1 VGQVGNQRGRATRD
15 RILAAGDRC
24 FEEHGLSLTLE
35 QVAEA
40 AGTTRMTVHRHT
52 GGREQFV
59 THLVLRASNRLA
71 AELRAILEG
80 PDPAA
85 GPPTDPSVE
94 RLTDALVHTVGAI
107 RGTPA
112 LARLFRG
119 ADVAG
124 PWSELDPDER
134 VLGTIRHFY
143 RPYLV
148 AIEAEG
154 ALRADVTADEAVA
167 WLLAQVLLVLVVPSV
182 AAGPDDVTRFFA
194 HLAVPAVLR
203 AAP

>member
-1 VGQVGNQRGRATRD
+1 MGNQRGRATRD

-24 FEEHGLSLTLE
+24 FEEHGLNLTLE

-52 GGREQFV
+52 GGREQLI

-71 AELRAILEG
+71 AELRTILDG
-80 PDPAA
+80 PEPA
-85 GPPTDPSVE
+85 GD
-94 RLTDALVHTVGAI
+94 RLTAALVHTVGAI
-107 RGTPA
+107 RATPA

-119 ADVAG
+119 ADVTG
-124 PWSELDPDER
+124 PWAELDPDER
-134 VLGTIRHFY
+134 VLGTIRQFY

-148 AIEAEG
+148 AIGDEG
-154 ALRADVTADEAVA
+154 GLRVDVTADEAVV
-167 WLLAQVLLVLVVPSV
+167 WLLSQVLLVLVVPSV
-182 AAGPDDVTRFFA
+182 AERPDDVVRFFS

-203 AAP
+203 PAP

>member
-1 VGQVGNQRGRATRD
+1 MGNQRGRATRD

-24 FEEHGLSLTLE
+24 FEEHGLNLTLE
-35 QVAEA
+35 EVAEA

-52 GGREQFV
+52 GGREQLV

-71 AELRAILEG
+71 TDLRVILDA
-80 PDPAA
+80 P
-85 GPPTDPSVE
+85 GPPGD
-94 RLTDALVHTVGAI
+94 RLTAALAHTVLAI

-112 LARLFRG
+112 LARLFTG
-119 ADVAG
+119 GDVAG

-134 VLGTIRHFY
+134 VLATIRHFY
-143 RPYLV
+143 RPYLLD
-148 AIEAEG
+148 IEAAG
-154 ALRADVTADEAVA
+154 ALRADVAADEAVA

-182 AAGPDDVTRFFA
+182 AVDPDDVTRFFA

-203 AAP
+203 AGP